1 MLPGLNIVA
10 LILLI
15 IAAVLFVFGRGY
27 RGAPGWYSSVDLGLF
42 FLTVGLIVQFAAKS
56 HTVRF

>member
-1 MLPGLNIVA
+1 MNIVA

-15 IAAVLFVFGRGY
+15 VAAVLFVFGRGY

-56 HTVRF
+56 HNVRF

>member
-1 MLPGLNIVA
+1 MPGLNIIA

-27 RGAPGWYSSVDLGLF
+27 RTGPGWYSSVDLGLA
-42 FLTVGLIVQFAAKS
+42 FLTVGLIFQFASKS